1 TAWHQGAEAL
11 YLFADYRNTYK
22 PAAVDFGLEAE
33 DEILNPETAESVE
46 VGVKSR
52 LMGGKLAVEFSAF
65 QMNFHNLVVS
75 QNIGG
80 LPALE
85 NAGAERF
92 RGLEITSAWQIRPAL
107 GWRVGYS
114 LHDARFT
121 DYTTQ
126 LDPIPAPPTVLD
138 GNQLEMSARNMAF
151 MGF

>member
-1 TAWHQGAEAL
+1 
-11 YLFADYRNTYK
+11 
-22 PAAVDFGLEAE
+22 
-33 DEILNPETAESVE
+33 
-46 VGVKSR
+46 SR

-151 MGF
+151 MGFVYAPQTAWRGSIQANYVGTRFLNKRNTAATPAFTTLDAGVGYRYKDL